1 MGRLRYSTIMSADGY
16 LTDAEGRYDWAFPDE
31 EVVAFITERER
42 DADTHLYGRRMYEEM
57 RSWEDV
63 TDVTSDRS
71 ATDLEFA
78 RTWRAATK
86 VVFSRTL
93 TAVSTARTTLER
105 ELDPARVRAIVDTA
119 PGDVSISG
127 PTLAADAIRAGL
139 VDDLELYL
147 VPMLVGGGLRALP
160 DGVRARLELVE
171 QQRLAGGFTF
181 LHYRT
186 RRTPA

>member
-1 MGRLRYSTIMSADGY
+1 MGRLRYSMIMSADGY
-16 LTDAEGRYDWAFPDE
+16 LTDSEGRYDWAVPDD

-42 DADTHLYGRRMYEEM
+42 VADTHLYGRRMYEEM
-57 RSWEDV
+57 RAWEDV
-63 TDVTSDRS
+63 DESSGRS
-71 ATDLEFA
+71 GTDLEFA

-86 VVFSRTL
+86 VVFSRSL
-93 TAVSTARTTLER
+93 TAVSTTRTTLER
-105 ELDPARVRAIVDTA
+105 DLDPARVRAIVAAA

-127 PTLAADAIRAGL
+127 PTLAAEAIRTGL

-160 DGVRARLELVE
+160 DGVRTRLELVE
-171 QQRLAGGFTF
+171 QQRLTGGFTF

-186 RRTPA
+186 GATA